1 MNKDATPSSPELEGV
16 EQPAIIWLQKLG
28 YTHLSGKAV
37 GQQQAHRHLP
47 PILNDVLKER
57 LLIFN
62 PWLAEVASGTDSVL
76 RELRKFWNN
85 KLMEANRN
93 VWVSVIHGSEI
104 QVKDKTGRSRSVHF
118 FDQVTP
124 LQNAFHVVD
133 QFIGTNSDGDE
144 FRPDLLLFINGLP
157 LAMIECKASHVKIG
171 KGINQLL
178 SYQNSHPRHFV
189 FNQVCVAINRNQAL
203 YGAIYTPEQF
213 YFRYR
218 LEADEEASVQQLKG
232 KEPTDQDRL
241 LWALFE
247 PSRFVELVC
256 QFVLFE
262 LEDGRTLKK
271 LPRYQQW
278 RAVRKTIARLT
289 AGKSEGGARGGVVWH
304 TQGSG
309 KSLTMAYLAR
319 YLRAECV
326 GLSNPSVLVL
336 TDRTDLDRQISNTFI
351 NVGLSPIK
359 APSVAGLERMLSN
372 DYGSVFTSTVQKF
385 QERDGKPIKAAAKD
399 AEADNEEHRTRV
411 RRVFE
416 KDKGENGQFYI
427 CEDLNVHYGQLN
439 PDGTAKANKWVEQ
452 SREAVDFHVLTTKPN
467 FYVLVDEAHRS
478 QYGFLAAFMRASLP
492 NAKFVAFTGTPLL
505 KDDRNTLEEFGRGDY
520 IDTYRLDEAVADGA
534 TLPIKY
540 QEGMTDLTVDPEL
553 GKAFGDQF
561 GQEDEARQ
569 KQLKQALLKKRRTAK
584 NRIDE
589 NAQHL
594 INHFLSSVKAKGFKG
609 LLVCDGRE
617 MAVRY
622 KDTLDAIMTE
632 RVEAGL
638 EIFESRVVISLG
650 GITDNKT
657 GVDEQQAAYNVHGVD
672 HKLQTIEERV
682 RDEVRAGKQPV
693 AVPADDV
700 PNLVNNL
707 FKKPYGFIGSGDI
720 GSGDEG
726 RNDKP
731 STAPAADQKVN
742 NIGLLIVSDM
752 LLTGWDAPIV
762 NTLYLDKPLKE
773 HTLLQAIARVNRTRK
788 GKNAGYIVDYYG
800 VVEYLDQ
807 ALKIY
812 SGSEVTIKPEQIWT
826 DINSELPKLEAALQ
840 KVLNLLP
847 KKHDLIQQPELYKED
862 ADLYLDPDVRLDVV
876 DEFLAAFKVFNT
888 RLDIVLPDE
897 RGARYKP
904 YFKVLGEIK
913 LALKHKLPDDAH
925 KGPLNQLESELL
937 QQLLDEH
944 VQADEVRS
952 LLGKEISILDA
963 NDMER
968 LRQLKSAGSRALAM
982 KNQLKDTIV
991 TGKKK
996 NPGFFGPLEEALK
1009 KLIEDEKEKRI
1020 EQAEFLKQ
1028 LELFSQQVRDKASGG
1043 RQASFETP
1051 AQVAVFDYLG
1061 SQLADDTVT
1070 AKQWAQALFEDD
1082 TISVVLASPIWKDK
1096 KEIHKELQKQI
1107 RKKLRALAGWDMT
1120 TARQHAAMLLD
1131 ILLNN

>member
-1 MNKDATPSSPELEGV
+1 MNKDDTLQTPSEPHAAPELAGV
-16 EQPAIIWLQKLG
+16 EKPAIVWLQKLG
-28 YTHLSGKAV
+28 YTHLPGKEV
-37 GQQQAHRHLP
+37 GKQQAHRHLP
-47 PILNDVLKER
+47 PILNEVLTDR
-57 LLIFN
+57 LLALN
-62 PWLAEVASGTDSVL
+62 PWLADVSSGTETVL
-76 RELRKFWNN
+76 RELRKFWND
-85 KLMEANRN
+85 KLMEANQTC
-93 VWVSVIHGSEI
+93 WESVIHGSEI
-104 QVKDKTGRSRSVHF
+104 QVKDKAGRPRSVRF
-118 FDQVTP
+118 FDQLTP
-124 LQNAFHVVD
+124 LNNRFHVVD
-133 QFIGTNSDGDE
+133 QFVGTNSDGDE

-157 LAMIECKASHVKIG
+157 LAMIECKASHVKIS

-189 FNQVCVAINRNQAL
+189 FNQVCAAINRNQAV
-203 YGAIYTPEQF
+203 YGAIHTPEPF

-218 LEADEEASVQQLKG
+218 LEAQEEAEVRQLLG
-232 KEPTDQDRL
+232 KEPTEQDRL

-262 LEDGRTLKK
+262 LDEGRTIKK

-278 RAVRKTIARLT
+278 RAVRKTIAKLT
-289 AGKSEGGARGGVVWH
+289 ADKPQGGVVWH

-319 YLRAECV
+319 YLRAECI
-326 GLSNPSVLVL
+326 GLNNPSVLVL
-336 TDRTDLDRQISNTFI
+336 TDRTDLDRQITNTFI
-351 NVGLSPIK
+351 HVGLGPIK

-372 DYGSVFTSTVQKF
+372 DYGSVFTSTVHKF

-399 AEADNEEHRTRV
+399 ENAENRENHARV
-411 RRVFE
+411 RRLHE
-416 KDKGENGQFYI
+416 KGQFYI
-427 CEDLNVHYGQLN
+427 CEDLNIHYGQLN
-439 PDGTAKANKWVEQ
+439 PDGTAKPNKWVEQ
-452 SREAVDFHVLTTKPN
+452 SREAVDFHVLSTKPN

-492 NAKFVAFTGTPLL
+492 NAKFVAFTGTPLS
-505 KDDRNTLEEFGRGDY
+505 KDDKNTLEAFTGGKGSGDY

-553 GKAFGDQF
+553 DTAFGDLF

-569 KQLKQALLKKRRTAK
+569 KQLKQALLKKRRSAQD
-584 NRIDE
+584 RIDE

-594 INHFLSSVKAKGFKG
+594 VDHFLSSVKAKGFKG

-622 KDTLDAIMTE
+622 KDTLDAIMAE
-632 RVEAGL
+632 RAEAGQ
-638 EIFESRVVISLG
+638 ETFESRVVISLG
-650 GITDNKT
+650 GITESRT
-657 GVDEQQAAYNVHGVD
+657 GVNELQAAYEVHGIQ
-672 HKLQTIEERV
+672 HKLQSIEERV
-682 RDEVRAGKQPV
+682 KEEVKEGKQPV
-693 AVPADDV
+693 AVPTDEI
-700 PNLVNNL
+700 PTLVNEL
-707 FKKPYGFIGSGDI
+707 FKKPYG
-720 GSGDEG
+720 DESL
-726 RNDKP
+726 NDDN
-731 STAPAADQKVN
+731 TTKVN

-762 NTLYLDKPLKE
+762 STLYLDKPLKE

-807 ALKIY
+807 ALSIF
-812 SGSEVTIKPEQIWT
+812 SGDVKPEQIWT

-847 KKHDLIQQPELYKED
+847 KKHDPIKQPELYKED
-862 ADLYLDPDVRLDVV
+862 AELYLDPDTRLDVV
-876 DEFLAAFKVFNT
+876 DEFLGLLKEFNA
-888 RLDIVLPDE
+888 RLDVVLPDE

-913 LALKHKLPDDAH
+913 IALKNNLPGYAH

-944 VQADEVRS
+944 IQADTVRS

-968 LRQLKSAGSRALAM
+968 LRKLKSVGSQALTM
-982 KNQLKDTIV
+982 KNQLKHTIA
-991 TGKKK
+991 TGKQK

-1009 KLIEDEKEKRI
+1009 KLLDDEKEKRI
-1020 EQAEFLKQ
+1020 EQAEFLIQ
-1028 LELFSQQVRDKASGG
+1028 LELFSQQIREKASGAQ
-1043 RQASFETP
+1043 QAGFDSP
-1051 AQVAVFDYLG
+1051 AQIAVYDYLNNQVG
-1061 SQLADDTVT
+1061 ISASQWT
-1070 AKQWAQALFEDD
+1070 QALFDD
-1082 TISVVLASPIWKDK
+1082 DDIGAVLASPIWKDK

-1107 RKKLRALAGWDMT
+1107 RKKLRALAGWDMG
-1120 TARQHAAMLLD
+1120 TARQHATMLFD

>member
-1 MNKDATPSSPELEGV
+1 MNKDAISSSSPELEGV
-16 EQPAIIWLQKLG
+16 EKPAIAWLKTLG
-28 YTHLSGKAV
+28 YTHLSGKTV
-37 GQQQAHRHLP
+37 GEQQAHRHLP
-47 PILNDVLKER
+47 PILNDVLTDR
-57 LLIFN
+57 LLALN
-62 PWLAEVASGTDSVL
+62 PWLEDVASGTETVL
-76 RELRKFWNN
+76 RELRKFWNDN
-85 KLMEANRN
+85 LMEANQKC
-93 VWVSVIHGSEI
+93 WESVIHGSDI
-104 QVKDKTGRSRSVHF
+104 QIKDSKGRPRSVRF

-124 LQNAFHVVD
+124 LNNSFHVVD
-133 QFIGTNSDGDE
+133 QFVGTNSDGDE

-171 KGINQLL
+171 KGVNQLL

-189 FNQVCVAINRNQAL
+189 FNQVCVAINRNQAV
-203 YGAIYTPEQF
+203 YGAIFTPEQF

-218 LEADEEASVQQLKG
+218 LEAQEEAKVRELLG
-232 KEPTDQDRL
+232 KEPTEQDRL

-262 LEDGRTLKK
+262 LEEGRTIKK

-278 RAVRKTIARLT
+278 RAVRKTIAKLT
-289 AGKSEGGARGGVVWH
+289 ADKPEGGSSGGVVWH

-319 YLRAECV
+319 YLRAESV
-326 GLSNPSVLVL
+326 GLNNPSVLVL
-336 TDRTDLDRQISNTFI
+336 TDRTDLDRQISNTFT
-351 NVGLSPIK
+351 NVGMSPIK

-399 AEADNEEHRTRV
+399 AEADNEENQTRV
-411 RRVFE
+411 RRVLE
-416 KDKGENGQFYI
+416 KGQFYI
-427 CEDLNVHYGQLN
+427 CEDLNVNYGLLN
-439 PDGTAKANKWVEQ
+439 ADGTGKPNKWVEQ
-452 SREAVDFHVLTTKPN
+452 SREAVDFHVLSTKAN

-492 NAKFVAFTGTPLL
+492 NARFVAFTGTPLFRED
-505 KDDRNTLEEFGRGDY
+505 KNTLNEFGSGDY

-553 GKAFGDQF
+553 DKSFRDLF

-569 KQLKQALLKKRRTAK
+569 KQLKQALLKKRRTAQ

-589 NAQHL
+589 NALHL
-594 INHFLSSVKAKGFKG
+594 VDHFLSSVKAKGFKG
-609 LLVCDGRE
+609 LLVCDGRD

-622 KDTLDAIMTE
+622 KDTLDALMAK
-632 RVEAGL
+632 RAEAGQ
-638 EIFESRVVISLG
+638 ETFESRVVISLG
-650 GITDNKT
+650 GITGNKT
-657 GVDEQQAAYNVHGVD
+657 GVNEAQAAYEVHGIK
-672 HKLQTIEERV
+672 HKLQSIEERV
-682 RDEVRAGKQPV
+682 RDEIKDGRQPV
-693 AVPADDV
+693 VVPADEI
-700 PNLVNNL
+700 PKLVNEL
-707 FKKPYGFIGSGDI
+707 FKKPF
-720 GSGDEG
+720 GDESQ
-726 RNDKP
+726 NDEHNALHPKIG
-731 STAPAADQKVN
+731 VN

-752 LLTGWDAPIV
+752 LLTGWDAPVV

-788 GKNAGYIVDYYG
+788 GKNAGYIIDYYG
-800 VVEYLDQ
+800 VVEYLDK
-807 ALKIY
+807 ALSIY
-812 SGSEVTIKPEQIWT
+812 GGDVQPEQIWT

-847 KKHDLIQQPELYKED
+847 KKHDPVKQPELYKED

-876 DEFLAAFKVFNT
+876 DEFLAVFKEFNA
-888 RLDIVLPDE
+888 RLDVVLPDE

-904 YFKVLGEIK
+904 CFRVLGEIK

-944 VQADEVRS
+944 IEADEVRS

-968 LRQLKSAGSRALAM
+968 LRKLKSVGSQALTM
-982 KNQLKDTIV
+982 KNQLKHTIA
-991 TGKKK
+991 TGKQK

-1009 KLIEDEKEKRI
+1009 KLLDDEKEKRI
-1020 EQAEFLKQ
+1020 EQAEFLMQ
-1028 LELFSQQVRDKASGG
+1028 LELFSQQVREKASGAQ
-1043 RQASFETP
+1043 QAGFDSP
-1051 AQVAVFDYLG
+1051 AQVAVYDYLN
-1061 SQLADDTVT
+1061 SQFEEQVGVS
-1070 AKQWAQALFEDD
+1070 AKQWTMALFGDEN
-1082 TISVVLASPIWKDK
+1082 IGAVLASPIWKDK

-1107 RKKLRALAGWDMT
+1107 RKKMRALAGWDMG
-1120 TARQHAAMLLD
+1120 TARQHAATLFD

>member
-1 MNKDATPSSPELEGV
+1 MNKDDTLQTPSDPHAAPELAGV
-16 EQPAIIWLQKLG
+16 EKPAIVWLQKLG
-28 YTHLSGKAV
+28 YTHLPGKEV
-37 GQQQAHRHLP
+37 GKQQTHRHLP
-47 PILNDVLKER
+47 PILNEVLTDR
-57 LLIFN
+57 LLALN
-62 PWLAEVASGTDSVL
+62 PWLSDVSSGAETVL
-76 RELRKFWNN
+76 RELRKFWND
-85 KLMEANRN
+85 KLMEANQTC
-93 VWVSVIHGSEI
+93 WESVIHGSEI
-104 QVKDKTGRSRSVHF
+104 QVKDKTGRPRSVRF
-118 FDQVTP
+118 FDQLTP
-124 LQNAFHVVD
+124 LNNRFHVVD
-133 QFIGTNSDGDE
+133 QFVGTNSDGDE

-157 LAMIECKASHVKIG
+157 LAMIECKASHVKIS

-189 FNQVCVAINRNQAL
+189 FNQVCVAINRNQAV
-203 YGAIYTPEQF
+203 YGAIHTPEQF

-218 LEADEEASVQQLKG
+218 LEAQEEAEVRSLLG
-232 KEPTDQDRL
+232 KEPTEQDRL

-262 LEDGRTLKK
+262 LDEGRTIKK

-278 RAVRKTIARLT
+278 RAVRKTIAKLT
-289 AGKSEGGARGGVVWH
+289 ADKPEGGVVWH

-319 YLRAECV
+319 YLRAECI
-326 GLSNPSVLVL
+326 GLNNPSVLVL
-336 TDRTDLDRQISNTFI
+336 TDRTDLDRQITNTFI
-351 NVGLSPIK
+351 HVGLGPIK
-359 APSVAGLERMLSN
+359 APSVAGLEQMLSN
-372 DYGSVFTSTVQKF
+372 DYGSVFTSTVHKF

-399 AEADNEEHRTRV
+399 ENAENRENHTRV
-411 RRVFE
+411 RRLHE
-416 KDKGENGQFYI
+416 KGQFYI
-427 CEDLNVHYGQLN
+427 CEDLNIHYGQLN
-439 PDGTAKANKWVEQ
+439 PDGTAKPNKWVEQ
-452 SREAVDFHVLTTKPN
+452 SREAVDFHVLSTKPN

-492 NAKFVAFTGTPLL
+492 NAKFVAFTGTPLS
-505 KDDRNTLEEFGRGDY
+505 KDDKNTLEAFTGGKGSGDY

-553 GKAFGDQF
+553 DTAFGDLF

-569 KQLKQALLKKRRTAK
+569 KQLKQALLKKRRSAQD
-584 NRIDE
+584 RIDE

-594 INHFLSSVKAKGFKG
+594 VEHFLSSVKAKGFKG

-622 KDTLDAIMTE
+622 KDTLDAIMAE
-632 RVEAGL
+632 RAEAGQ
-638 EIFESRVVISLG
+638 ETFESRVVISLG
-650 GITDNKT
+650 GITESRT
-657 GVDEQQAAYNVHGVD
+657 GVNETQAAYEVHGIQ
-672 HKLQTIEERV
+672 HKLQSIEERV
-682 RDEVRAGKQPV
+682 KDEVKEGKQPV
-693 AVPADDV
+693 AVPTDEI
-700 PNLVNNL
+700 PTLVNEL
-707 FKKPYGFIGSGDI
+707 FKKPYG
-720 GSGDEG
+720 DESL
-726 RNDKP
+726 NDDN
-731 STAPAADQKVN
+731 TTKVN

-762 NTLYLDKPLKE
+762 STLYLDKPLKE

-807 ALKIY
+807 ALSIF
-812 SGSEVTIKPEQIWT
+812 SGDVKSEQIWT

-847 KKHDLIQQPELYKED
+847 KKHDPIKQPELYKED
-862 ADLYLDPDVRLDVV
+862 AELYLDPDTRLDVV
-876 DEFLAAFKVFNT
+876 DEFLGLLKEFNA
-888 RLDIVLPDE
+888 RLDVVLPDE

-913 LALKHKLPDDAH
+913 VTLKNSLPGDTH

-944 VQADEVRS
+944 IQADTVRS

-968 LRQLKSAGSRALAM
+968 LRKLKSVGSQALTM
-982 KNQLKDTIV
+982 KNQLKHTIA
-991 TGKKK
+991 TGKQK

-1009 KLIEDEKEKRI
+1009 KLLDDEKEKRI
-1020 EQAEFLKQ
+1020 EQAEFLIQ
-1028 LELFSQQVRDKASGG
+1028 LELFSQQIREKASGAQ
-1043 RQASFETP
+1043 QAGFDSP
-1051 AQVAVFDYLG
+1051 AQIAVYDYLNNQVG
-1061 SQLADDTVT
+1061 IS
-1070 AKQWAQALFEDD
+1070 AKQWTQALFDD
-1082 TISVVLASPIWKDK
+1082 DDISAVLASPIWKDK

-1107 RKKLRALAGWDMT
+1107 RKKLRALAGWDMG
-1120 TARQHAAMLLD
+1120 TARQHAAMLFD

>member
-1 MNKDATPSSPELEGV
+1 MNRDAIPSSSPELEGV
-16 EQPAIIWLQKLG
+16 EKPAIAWLQVLG

-37 GQQQAHRHLP
+37 GEQQLHRHLP
-47 PILNDVLKER
+47 PILSDVLTDR
-57 LLIFN
+57 LLALN
-62 PWLAEVASGTDSVL
+62 SWLADVVSGVEAVL
-76 RELRKFWNN
+76 RELRKFWNDN
-85 KLMEANRN
+85 LMEANQKC
-93 VWVSVIHGSEI
+93 WESIIHGSAI
-104 QVKDKTGRSRSVHF
+104 QVKDAEGRLRSVCF
-118 FDQVTP
+118 FDQVQP
-124 LQNAFHVVD
+124 LKNAFHVVD
-133 QFIGTNSDGDE
+133 QFVGTNSEGDE

-157 LAMIECKASHVKIG
+157 MAMIECKASHIKIS

-178 SYQNSHPRHFV
+178 AYQNSHPRHFV
-189 FNQVCVAINRNQAL
+189 FNQVCTAINRNQAV
-203 YGAIYTPEQF
+203 YGAIFTPEAF
-213 YFRYR
+213 YFRYC
-218 LEADEEASVQQLKG
+218 LEAGELAQVTRIKG
-232 KEPTDQDRL
+232 AEPNEQDKL

-262 LEDGRTLKK
+262 LDEGRTIKK

-278 RAVRKTIARLT
+278 RAVRKTIAGLT
-289 AGKSEGGARGGVVWH
+289 SDKPTGGVVWH

-319 YLRAECV
+319 YLRAQCL
-326 GLSNPSVLVL
+326 GLNNPSVLVL
-336 TDRTDLDRQISNTFI
+336 TDRTDLDRQISNTFANI
-351 NVGLSPIK
+351 GMSPMK

-399 AEADNEEHRTRV
+399 PQAENEEQQTRV
-411 RRVFE
+411 RRILE
-416 KDKGENGQFYI
+416 EGAFYI
-427 CEDLNVHYGQLN
+427 CEDINMHYGQLN
-439 PDGTAKANKWVEQ
+439 ADGTAKPNKWVEQ

-492 NAKFVAFTGTPLL
+492 NAKFVAFTGTPLF
-505 KDDRNTLEEFGRGDY
+505 KDDKNTLNAFMGESGSGDY

-540 QEGMTDLTVDPEL
+540 QEGMTELTVDPEL
-553 GKAFGDQF
+553 DKAFGDLF
-561 GQEDEARQ
+561 GQDDEARQ

-584 NRIDE
+584 DRIDE
-589 NAQHL
+589 NARYL
-594 INHFLSSVKAKGFKG
+594 IEHFLGCVKAKGFKG
-609 LLVCDGRE
+609 LLVCDGRD

-622 KDTLDAIMTE
+622 KDTLDAMMTE
-632 RVEAGL
+632 RATAGQ

-650 GITDNKT
+650 GITENKT
-657 GVDEQQAAYNVHGVD
+657 GVSEAKAAYEVHGIQ
-672 HKLQTIEERV
+672 HKLQSIEERI
-682 RDEVRAGKQPV
+682 RDELKEGKEPV
-693 AVPADDV
+693 AVPTDAIPD
-700 PNLVNNL
+700 LVNNL
-707 FKKPYGFIGSGDI
+707 FKKPYG
-720 GSGDEG
+720 DESQ
-726 RNDKP
+726 NDEN
-731 STAPAADQKVN
+731 TVNVN

-800 VVEYLDQ
+800 VVESLDR
-807 ALKIY
+807 ALSIY
-812 SGSEVTIKPEQIWT
+812 GGEVKPEQIWT

-847 KKHDLIQQPELYKED
+847 RKHDLLKQSELYKED
-862 ADLYLDPDVRLDVV
+862 ADLYLDPDVRLDIV
-876 DEFLAAFKVFNT
+876 DEFLAAFKEFNA
-888 RLDIVLPDE
+888 RLDVVLPDE

-913 LALKHKLPDDAH
+913 LALRNKLPDDAH

-944 VQADEVRS
+944 IEADDVRS
-952 LLGKEISILDA
+952 LLGKEVSILDA
-963 NDMER
+963 RDMER
-968 LRQLKSAGSRALAM
+968 LRKLKSLGSQALTM
-982 KNQLKDTIV
+982 KNQLKHTIA
-991 TGKKK
+991 TGKQK

-1020 EQAEFLKQ
+1020 EQAEFLQQ
-1028 LELFSQQVRDKASGG
+1028 LELFSQQVREKSSGAQQAG
-1043 RQASFETP
+1043 FKTPMQIAVYDYLSHQFSEQFGNGQASVS
-1051 AQVAVFDYLG
+1051 AR
-1061 SQLADDTVT
+1061 
-1070 AKQWAQALFEDD
+1070 QWTQALFDD
-1082 TISVVLASPIWKDK
+1082 DSIGAVLASPIWKEK

-1107 RKKLRALAGWDMT
+1107 RKKLRALSGWDMG
-1120 TARQHAAMLLD
+1120 TARQHASTLFD
-1131 ILLNN
+1131 IILNN